1 MWLSAAA
8 ATTYNRKSWGH
19 QLLSFGRFSLFS
31 SLPSHCKEL
40 DIIFASRPIRVTA
53 RFAPWFYLG
62 SEMDPTRKP
71 PCEKPLPTLYAP
83 AFHAALLFG
92 LALVPQRTSPDP
104 PVRPPRAHSLLS
116 THTIA
121 INDACLE
128 RFVIGPL
135 SVGPQIN
142 ARNAPLSLDE
152 QSKWR

>member
-1 MWLSAAA
+1 
-8 ATTYNRKSWGH
+8 
-19 QLLSFGRFSLFS
+19 
-31 SLPSHCKEL
+31 
-40 DIIFASRPIRVTA
+40 
-53 RFAPWFYLG
+53 
-62 SEMDPTRKP
+62 MDPTRKP

-104 PVRPPRAHSLLS
+104 PVRHEH

-142 ARNAPLSLDE
+142 ARKAPLSLDE